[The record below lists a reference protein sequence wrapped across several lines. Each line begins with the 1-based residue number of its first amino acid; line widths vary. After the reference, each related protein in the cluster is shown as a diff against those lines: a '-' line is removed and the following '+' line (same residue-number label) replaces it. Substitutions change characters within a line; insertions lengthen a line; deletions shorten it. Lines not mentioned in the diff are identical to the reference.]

1 MKLRFR
7 LLLLMLMSLF
17 RAKQPMCHVGR
28 LRLRVLPVD
37 VDIKK
42 VNIERFFAFGDLG
55 WASMLMDWGIF
66 RQILTSRYAP
76 FGKCLSLSVKGPLWL
91 FQRFEIQTTIIWCD
105 HYWVYA
111 EQQFLAKGQIV
122 AISVIKG
129 GVLQEGRLLKVNQ
142 WMPRAE
148 DIAVLGK
155 SELVELYQRTE
166 KAMWRATRG

>member
-7 LLLLMLMSLF
+7 LLLLMLTSLF
-17 RAKQPMCHVGR
+17 RTKQPMSHISR
-28 LRLRVLPVD
+28 LKLRVWPVD

-111 EQQFLAKGQIV
+111 EQQFLSKGQIV

-142 WMPRAE
+142 WMPQAE
-148 DIAVLGK
+148 LVSVLGK
-155 SELVELYQRTE
+155 PELVDLYQRTE